1 MNIDELELKHVAQ
14 YQDLILFMKKMTLIK
29 DTSSKLQSQNKIGEI
44 YYE

>member
-14 YQDLILFMKKMTLIK
+14 YQDLILFMKKMALIK
-29 DTSSKLQSQNKIGEI
+29 DKSSKLQSKNKIDEI

>member
-1 MNIDELELKHVAQ
+1 MNIDELELNHVTQ
-14 YQDLILFMKKMTLIK
+14 YQDFILFMKKMALIK